1 MGASVSSCC
10 LLHLFLSQGE
20 SRDQTFPHPLDQNRA
35 CRDFFVP
42 PTYPSHHNRT
52 IPCICFVLL
61 NICTRWTIIATVGPR
76 PRYPLQGA
84 GDQGG
89 RTSTGSRWEMAC
101 LQAGGGHSLS
111 PLYWTS
117 TGCLELLDAL
127 QEQLLPLCHG
137 PWTCCVEKG
146 CRGER
151 SIFPSAPS
159 RVIFGE
165 QRQHTCALHSL
176 RAMIAVNC
184 DEEETKAL
192 PMSSCPLRLMAAA
205 LPAETPACPTGHRNA
220 PGQHTWGHNAPEK
233 FLS

>member
-101 LQAGGGHSLS
+101 LQAGGGPQPVTPVLDKHRVPRVAGCLAGATPSSLS
-111 PLYWTS
+111 WA
-117 TGCLELLDAL
+117 LDMLRGKGL
-127 QEQLLPLCHG
+127 QGRKEHI
-137 PWTCCVEKG
+137 
-146 CRGER
+146 
-151 SIFPSAPS
+151 SF
-159 RVIFGE
+159 
-165 QRQHTCALHSL
+165 
-176 RAMIAVNC
+176 
-184 DEEETKAL
+184 
-192 PMSSCPLRLMAAA
+192 CPLPCHFWRAEATHMCFT
-205 LPAETPACPTGHRNA
+205 LPTSNDC
-220 PGQHTWGHNAPEK
+220 
-233 FLS
+233 S